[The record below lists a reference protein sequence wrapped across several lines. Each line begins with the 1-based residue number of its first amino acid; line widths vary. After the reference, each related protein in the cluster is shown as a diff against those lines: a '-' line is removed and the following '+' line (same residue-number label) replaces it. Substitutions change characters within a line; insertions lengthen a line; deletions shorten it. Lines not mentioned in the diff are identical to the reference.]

1 MGLTIG
7 VDIGGTKIAAGVV
20 DEEGSI
26 LETCQVPT
34 PHATDALTEAIAEA
48 VRTVGAGHHV
58 EAVGIGA
65 AGYVDEKR
73 ATVLFAPNI
82 DWRHEPLKDKVEQ
95 RVGLPVVV
103 ENDANAA
110 AWGEYKFGA
119 GQGHSDVI
127 CITLGTDLGGGIIIG
142 NKLRRGRFGVAAEFG
157 HIRVVPDGLLCGCG
171 NQGCWEQYAS
181 GRALLRYA
189 RQRAFAT
196 PENAQILLSLGD
208 GTSEGIQGRHVS
220 EAARQGDPVAID
232 SFRELARWAAP
243 GSPTSPRSSTRPRS
257 SSAAASRTRANWSW
271 SRSASPSAA
280 GWSATSGGRTPR
292 CSPPSS
298 AARPVWSA
306 RPTWRARADPPRA
319 RGARSSVRHRPSRPV
334 GERRA
339 VLYLGPRDPPGERTC
354 RRDLAPRLRHRTRP
368 RRRGIRTRRCGRDPG
383 AQLQHPFAARRPGG
397 TGPGDPG
404 LRARSRADPGGTAV
418 LPLAQG
424 RREAGPCG
432 RSGVRQR
439 RRDDRG
445 PDDPVHPARP
455 CGAYGGGAAAPHA
468 RAAPAWFRARRGPD
482 RRGPARR
489 AELPP
494 QPRRPGALR
503 AGRAAAGAA
512 GRPGRAVRRRR
523 G

>member
-34 PHATDALTEAIAEA
+34 PHATEALTEAIADA
-48 VRTVGAGHHV
+48 VRTVGSGHHI

-127 CITLGTDLGGGIIIG
+127 CITLGTGLGGGIIIG

-171 NQGCWEQYAS
+171 SQGCWEQYAS

-196 PENAQILLSLGD
+196 PENAETLLALGD
-208 GTSEGIQGRHVS
+208 GTSEGIEGRHVS

-232 SFRELARWAAP
+232 SFRELARWAGA
-243 GSPTSPRSSTRPRS
+243 GL
-257 SSAAASRTRANWSW
+257 ADLASLFD
-271 SRSASPSAA
+271 PSAFIVGGGVSDEGELVLDPIRKSFRRWLVGNQWRPHAQVLAAQLGGKA
-280 GWSATSGGRTPR
+280 GLVG
-292 CSPPSS
+292 
-298 AARPVWSA
+298 AA
-306 RPTWRARADPPRA
+306 
-319 RGARSSVRHRPSRPV
+319 
-334 GERRA
+334 
-339 VLYLGPRDPPGERTC
+339 
-354 RRDLAPRLRHRTRP
+354 DLAR
-368 RRRGIRTRRCGRDPG
+368 
-383 AQLQHPFAARRPGG
+383 
-397 TGPGDPG
+397 
-404 LRARSRADPGGTAV
+404 
-418 LPLAQG
+418 QG
-424 RREAGPCG
+424 
-432 RSGVRQR
+432 
-439 RRDDRG
+439 
-445 PDDPVHPARP
+445 
-455 CGAYGGGAAAPHA
+455 
-468 RAAPAWFRARRGPD
+468 
-482 RRGPARR
+482 
-489 AELPP
+489 
-494 QPRRPGALR
+494 
-503 AGRAAAGAA
+503 
-512 GRPGRAVRRRR
+512 
-523 G
+523 

>member
-26 LETCQVPT
+26 LETCKVPT
-34 PHATDALTEAIAEA
+34 PHATDALTEAIADA
-48 VRTVGAGHHV
+48 VRTVGAGHPV

-127 CITLGTDLGGGIIIG
+127 CITLGTGLGGGIIIG

-196 PENAQILLSLGD
+196 PENARILLSLGD

-232 SFRELARWAAP
+232 SFRELARWAGA
-243 GSPTSPRSSTRPRS
+243 GL
-257 SSAAASRTRANWSW
+257 ADLASLFD
-271 SRSASPSAA
+271 PSAFIVGGGVSDEGELVLEPIRKSFRRWLVGNQWRPHAQVLAAQLGGKA
-280 GWSATSGGRTPR
+280 GLVG
-292 CSPPSS
+292 
-298 AARPVWSA
+298 AA
-306 RPTWRARADPPRA
+306 
-319 RGARSSVRHRPSRPV
+319 
-334 GERRA
+334 
-339 VLYLGPRDPPGERTC
+339 
-354 RRDLAPRLRHRTRP
+354 DLAR
-368 RRRGIRTRRCGRDPG
+368 
-383 AQLQHPFAARRPGG
+383 
-397 TGPGDPG
+397 
-404 LRARSRADPGGTAV
+404 
-418 LPLAQG
+418 QG
-424 RREAGPCG
+424 
-432 RSGVRQR
+432 
-439 RRDDRG
+439 
-445 PDDPVHPARP
+445 
-455 CGAYGGGAAAPHA
+455 
-468 RAAPAWFRARRGPD
+468 
-482 RRGPARR
+482 
-489 AELPP
+489 
-494 QPRRPGALR
+494 
-503 AGRAAAGAA
+503 
-512 GRPGRAVRRRR
+512 
-523 G
+523 

>member
-34 PHATDALTEAIAEA
+34 PQATDALTEAIADA
-48 VRTVGAGHHV
+48 VRTVGTGHQI

-127 CITLGTDLGGGIIIG
+127 CITLGTGLGGGIIIG

-171 NQGCWEQYAS
+171 SQGCWEQYAS

-196 PENAQILLSLGD
+196 PENATALLSLGD
-208 GTSEGIQGRHVS
+208 GTPEGIQGKHIS
-220 EAARQGDPVAID
+220 AAARQGDAVAID
-232 SFRELARWAAP
+232 SFRELARWAGA
-243 GSPTSPRSSTRPRS
+243 GL
-257 SSAAASRTRANWSW
+257 ADLASLFD
-271 SRSASPSAA
+271 PSAFIVGGGVSDEGELVLDPIRKSFRRWLVGNQYRPHAQVLAAQLGGKA
-280 GWSATSGGRTPR
+280 GLVG
-292 CSPPSS
+292 
-298 AARPVWSA
+298 AA
-306 RPTWRARADPPRA
+306 
-319 RGARSSVRHRPSRPV
+319 
-334 GERRA
+334 
-339 VLYLGPRDPPGERTC
+339 
-354 RRDLAPRLRHRTRP
+354 DLAR
-368 RRRGIRTRRCGRDPG
+368 
-383 AQLQHPFAARRPGG
+383 
-397 TGPGDPG
+397 
-404 LRARSRADPGGTAV
+404 
-418 LPLAQG
+418 QG
-424 RREAGPCG
+424 
-432 RSGVRQR
+432 
-439 RRDDRG
+439 
-445 PDDPVHPARP
+445 
-455 CGAYGGGAAAPHA
+455 
-468 RAAPAWFRARRGPD
+468 
-482 RRGPARR
+482 
-489 AELPP
+489 
-494 QPRRPGALR
+494 
-503 AGRAAAGAA
+503 
-512 GRPGRAVRRRR
+512 
-523 G
+523 